1 MNKKHL
7 LVAASAL
14 VVGLSL
20 YGGNAYAGPDSG
32 GESGGSNNAFLL
44 ANTAVAASVQAGE
57 VEDNNASGTVGSNK
71 TGAINGIGLT
81 NVQQNNGANSEL
93 QSANTLGIILSS
105 CGCSTNTADITANTA
120 LAVSAQFGS
129 VEGNNSTGAAT
140 IKNHSTD
147 TDQVSFSEKNGFSA
161 SDKDTH
167 SWSSTPVG
175 STNNVGS
182 VGGTGLMNI
191 SQNNGNNSLLQSS
204 NTVAA
209 IIHN

>member
-14 VVGLSL
+14 VVGLSF
-20 YGGNAYAGPDSG
+20 YGSNAYAGPSKHDDP
-32 GESGGSNNAFLL
+32 FLL

-57 VEDNNASGTVGSNK
+57 VEDNSAKGTLGSNT

-93 QSANTLGIILSS
+93 QSANTLGIVLSN
-105 CGCSTNTADITANTA
+105 CACSTTTADLTANTA

-129 VEGNNSTGAAT
+129 VEGNGSTGAAHIT
-140 IKNHSTD
+140 NSSTD
-147 TDQVSFSEKNGFSA
+147 TDLVTKDKNGSFSF

-167 SWSSTPVG
+167 NWSSTPVA
-175 STNNVGS
+175 STNSISS

>member
-1 MNKKHL
+1 MKKHL

-14 VVGLSL
+14 VVGLSFGS
-20 YGGNAYAGPDSG
+20 YAYAEPNDHGK
-32 GESGGSNNAFLL
+32 SNDPFLL

-57 VEDNNASGTVGSNK
+57 VERNNASGTVGSN
-71 TGAINGIGLT
+71 TAGSINGIGLT

-93 QSANTLGIILSS
+93 QSANTLGIVLNS
-105 CGCSTNTADITANTA
+105 CACSTNPADITANTA
-120 LAVSAQFGS
+120 LAVSAQIGE

-140 IKNHSTD
+140 IKKSSSD
-147 TDQVSFSEKNGFSA
+147 SDSFSYGKFTDN
-161 SDKDTH
+161 DKH

-175 STNNVGS
+175 STNSLSS
-182 VGGTGLMNI
+182 VGGTGLMNVT
-191 SQNNGNNSLLQSS
+191 QNNGNNSLLQSS

>member
-20 YGGNAYAGPDSG
+20 YGGNAYAS
-32 GESGGSNNAFLL
+32 SGGSDNAFLL

-81 NVQQNNGANSEL
+81 NEQQNNGANSEL
-93 QSANTLGIILSS
+93 QSANTLGIVLSNCACTTS
-105 CGCSTNTADITANTA
+105 AADLTANTA

-129 VEGNNSTGAAT
+129 VEGNNSEGAAHT
-140 IKNHSTD
+140 TL
-147 TDQVSFSEKNGFSA
+147 
-161 SDKDTH
+161 SDKDKGGGFH
-167 SWSSTPVG
+167 FGDDAGGGWHDNSFSKSSTPVG
-175 STNNVGS
+175 SSNNIGS

>member
-14 VVGLSL
+14 VVGLSF
-20 YGGNAYAGPDSG
+20 YGSNAYAHQKSDDP
-32 GESGGSNNAFLL
+32 FLL
-44 ANTAVAASVQAGE
+44 ANTAVAASVQGGE
-57 VEDNNASGTVGSNK
+57 VEGNSASGTVGTN
-71 TGAINGIGLT
+71 GAGTINGIGLT
-81 NVQQNNGANSEL
+81 NVQQNNGANSQL
-93 QSANTLGIILSS
+93 QSGNTLGIVLSS
-105 CGCSTNTADITANTA
+105 CACTTTTADLTANTA

-129 VEGNNSTGAAT
+129 VEGNGSTGAAKIT
-140 IKNHSTD
+140 NSSTD
-147 TDQVSFSEKNGFSA
+147 TDHVSFSEKNGFSA

-167 SWSSTPVG
+167 NWSSTPVG
-175 STNNVGS
+175 STNSLTS